1 MLLLCA
7 SSVNFKKQVSTL
19 AEASQIEVLFASTHL
34 FFIYVLLHIPF
45 SLTIINIFS
54 NASKKPDKMYRYS
67 QPVILSGFCSIE
79 QLTLRCSYLYMTY
92 SDDSVS
98 TVFYYFFASSYIAAA
113 VICSA
118 RRSFSTS
125 TCSSG

>member
-45 SLTIINIFS
+45 SLTIINIFLMHQKS
-54 NASKKPDKMYRYS
+54 RIRCTG
-67 QPVILSGFCSIE
+67 ILNLSSYPAIVSIE

-98 TVFYYFFASSYIAAA
+98 TVLYYFFASSYIAAA